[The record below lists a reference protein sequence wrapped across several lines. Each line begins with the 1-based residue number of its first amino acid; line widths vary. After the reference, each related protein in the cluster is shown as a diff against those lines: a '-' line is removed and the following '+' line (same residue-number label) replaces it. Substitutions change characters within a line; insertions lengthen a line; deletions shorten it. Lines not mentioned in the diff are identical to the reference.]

1 MDGSRGYYKL
11 NKIDREGQIPY
22 DLRYMWN
29 LKNKIILGTQVKAP
43 MNSNGLT
50 QEYFLKLIFIGI

>member
-1 MDGSRGYYKL
+1 MKFSLTIKL
-11 NKIDREGQIPY
+11 LVF
-22 DLRYMWN
+22 LRLN
-29 LKNKIILGTQVKAP
+29 LENLRKNKIILGTQVKAP